1 MRHEMKLKIRI
12 LFPFGFFLSALLI
25 FEGLALSGTVL
36 FFYFNM
42 KQDIRTME
50 REARTYLMPL
60 LDVCA
65 RTAAIGSDADVSS
78 ALTPAFT
85 EYQTKAMVY
94 RAFFVKEN
102 GAILAH
108 SNPAEIASLKN
119 NIAHDEF
126 TYNLDQI
133 FLPLKMKEENPVFID
148 YYIPE
153 IKLPFDKKKTAY
165 IKKYVYDEV
174 DKNGWLI
181 AKAVFRNDKPY
192 GLVAFI
198 LEKTPIYRAIQ
209 DQYTLALYWCTRTGI
224 LAAAAALLI
233 SCFMYLRYR
242 SLVNKGLNAGALVAE
257 EPAAVTTTSPVI
269 SAVETEKRKPERVYI
284 DDGKKTVASSIIL
297 DAIPLKKK

>member
-1 MRHEMKLKIRI
+1 MKLKIRL
-12 LFPFGFFLSALLI
+12 LFPFGFLLSALII

-42 KQDIRTME
+42 KQDIRTIE

-65 RTAAIGSDADVSS
+65 RTAAISSDAEISS
-78 ALTPAFT
+78 ALTPVFT

-108 SNPAEIASLKN
+108 SNPAESESLKN

-153 IKLPFDKKKTAY
+153 IKVPFDKKKLSY
-165 IKKYVYDEV
+165 IKRYVYNEV

-198 LEKTPIYRAIQ
+198 LEKTPIYRAINE
-209 DQYTLALYWCTRTGI
+209 QYTLARYWCIRTSI
-224 LAAAAALLI
+224 LAALAAFLI

-242 SLVNKGLNAGALVAE
+242 SLVKKGIQAGSFTEE
-257 EPAAVTTTSPVI
+257 EPVSIQTVSPVI
-269 SAVETEKRKPERVYI
+269 STKEFDKRKPERVYV
-284 DDGKKTVASSIIL
+284 DDGKKTVASAIIL